1 MRDLYKLAGLL
12 CVVTFL
18 SACSGDSFVASAATT
33 STPGKGTGGTAPGCT
48 ADPTAAGCTTTAGY
62 LTIRA
67 SVQEIKSDS
76 QDLAKITATVLDES
90 RAAIKD
96 VQVTFTAVS
105 ASNTSAGKLSS
116 SVAFTDKAGV
126 ATVDFSAASDNPANG
141 IVYVRAAI
149 TGLSAVSV
157 PITIKGTT
165 LTLST
170 TQTMLIVTGSSITQ
184 SVTVLAKDAANLGVY
199 NVPINFT
206 IAGNASGT
214 TAAPAGAALSSAQA
228 TTDPSGMVKVTL
240 TGVSSGDVYL
250 TASGLGTSTQ
260 QKFTVQNVALDNPF
274 RITLPAPV
282 VGTNY
287 TTMYAN
293 GSTQVFTV
301 TADASKLTAAAGV
314 RTVRFVTTIG
324 SWSGGTACG
333 SACTDATFSS
343 SSGSGTASAT
353 LVSNAGDHGF
363 ATVYIVDV
371 NNTDTFASMSV
382 AMSPPVSSAAQA
394 FIQSDLNVLPL
405 KTTTTDYEAN
415 LTATVVTNNTSGNFP
430 IYQVPVQFTLQRS
443 TGGGEEITKSFGLT
457 DIYGVVKTT
466 LKSGVSPSGQ
476 NAVTVKAT
484 VLSPTAVTTNLSAAL
499 PSPAIATT
507 LAAAITTTTAMSIN
521 VASVAGFT
529 APPPGFIVV
538 IGSEQMLVTSFG
550 SPLTTWT
557 VVRGYNGSN
566 AATHSSGASVDY
578 YGTTVS
584 VVSNVVPFPFPT
596 SNFVVLVDS
605 EKMLVNSTPNTN
617 SWIVTRGYGG
627 TTPAAHV
634 GPLPGPPATLGAL
647 VTFTPDISDSI
658 NVVIGGVGGSV
669 VLGHSTLIEVDDKN
683 TAKYS
688 MDMAAQVADSNGN
701 AVSGASVTLS
711 LWPSAYY
718 TGVWYDEDPDP
729 KAKKCVPYYSGG
741 PFANEDIDED
751 LILDRPPASVVDE
764 DANQD
769 GEATPHNSAAGT
781 APSTVTTDSKGIGAF
796 KLTYLKQYAPWIDV
810 RSRARTKVQ
819 GTETTGTLPFGLRY
833 LIADGEACIMP
844 NSPFVL
850 ALGGVLSVNSVQYA
864 VTKMTGLTY
873 TVPNFGG
880 SSTDIYGTTNIEK
893 CLANST
899 GGKCV
904 NVNAGKY
911 IMPTILPFGART
923 LNSLYG
929 AGYSSTIFEYSDSI
943 SVTDDVTC
951 VGGTGFACAPTSAA
965 FPVRVLVDCSTTPGQ
980 GGCP

>member
-1 MRDLYKLAGLL
+1 MRDLWKLAGLL
-12 CVVTFL
+12 CVMTFL
-18 SACSGDSFVASAATT
+18 SACSGDSFVASAST
-33 STPGKGTGGTAPGCT
+33 SGTPGTGTGGTSPGCT

-62 LTIRA
+62 LTIRS
-67 SVQEIKSDS
+67 SVQEIKSDA
-76 QDLAKITATVLDES
+76 QDIAKITATVLDES

-116 SVAFTDKAGV
+116 SIAFTDETGA
-126 ATVDFSAASDNPANG
+126 ASVDFSAASDNPANG
-141 IVYVRAAI
+141 VVYVRAAI

-170 TQTMLIVTGSSITQ
+170 TQTMLIVTGASITQ
-184 SVTVLAKDAANLGVY
+184 SVTVVAKDAAGLGVY
-199 NVPINFT
+199 NVPISFT
-206 IAGNASGT
+206 IAGNSGGT
-214 TAAPAGAALSSAQA
+214 TAAPGGAALSSSLV
-228 TTDPSGMVKVTL
+228 TTDSVGMVKVTL

-274 RITLPAPV
+274 RITAPTPV
-282 VGTNY
+282 AGTNY

-293 GSTQVFTV
+293 GSTTAFTV

-314 RTVRFVTTIG
+314 RTVRFVSTIG
-324 SWSGGTACG
+324 SWSAVTGTSCG
-333 SACTDATFSS
+333 SACTDVVFSS
-343 SSGSGTASAT
+343 SSGSGTATAT

-363 ATVYIVDV
+363 ATVYVVDL
-371 NNTDTFASMSV
+371 NNPDTFASMSV
-382 AMSPPVSSAAQA
+382 AMSPPVSNAAQT

-415 LTATVVTNNTSGNFP
+415 LTATVVTSNASGNFP
-430 IYQVPVQFTLQRS
+430 IYQVPVQFTLQHA

-457 DIYGVVKTT
+457 DVYGVVKTT

-484 VLSPTAVTTNLSAAL
+484 VLSPTTVTTTLSAAL

-507 LAAAITTTTAMSIN
+507 LAAAIPTTTATSID
-521 VASVAGFT
+521 VASIAGFST
-529 APPPGFIVV
+529 PPPGFIVV

-550 SPLTTWT
+550 APTTTWT
-557 VVRGYNGSN
+557 VVRGYNGST
-566 AATHSSGASVDY
+566 AATHLIGASVDY
-578 YGTTVS
+578 YGTTVA
-584 VVSNVVPFPFPT
+584 VASNTAFPT

-605 EKMLVNSTPNTN
+605 EKMLVNTTPNNN
-617 SWIVTRGYGG
+617 SWVVTRGYGG
-627 TTPAAHV
+627 TNPAAHAS
-634 GPLPGPPATLGAL
+634 GAT
-647 VTFTPDISDSI
+647 VTFTPDISDTI

-669 VLGHSTLIEVDDKN
+669 VLGHSTLIELDDTN

-688 MDMAAQVADSNGN
+688 MDMSAQVADSNGN
-701 AVSGASVTLS
+701 AVSGANVTLS

-718 TGVWYDEDPDP
+718 SGVWYDEDPDP
-729 KAKKCVPYYSGG
+729 NTKKCVPYYSGG
-741 PFANEDIDED
+741 PFSNEDIDED
-751 LILDRPPASVVDE
+751 LILDRPPASAVDE
-764 DANQD
+764 DSNQD

-781 APSTVTTDSKGIGAF
+781 SPGTVTTDSKGIGAF

-810 RSRARTKVQ
+810 RARARTKVQ

-844 NSPFVL
+844 HSPFTL
-850 ALGGVLSVNSVQYA
+850 TLGGVLSVNSTQYA
-864 VTKMTGLTY
+864 VEKSSGITY
-873 TVPNFGG
+873 TVPNFADG
-880 SSTDIYGTTNIEK
+880 TYDVYGTDKGTVVA
-893 CLANST
+893 CSPSGSPVACVANY
-899 GGKCV
+899 
-904 NVNAGKY
+904 GKY
-911 IMPTILPFGART
+911 TMPTSLPAGARS
-923 LNSLYG
+923 LNALYG
-929 AGYSSTIFEYSDSI
+929 AGYSTTTYEYLDRI
-943 SVTDDVTC
+943 SVTDSATC
-951 VGGTGFACAPTSAA
+951 SSTTFTCAGVSAA
-965 FPVRVLVDCSTTPGQ
+965 FPLRVLVDCSSTPGQ